1 MPSPRNAA
9 VVSTLSL
16 VAFRFAKAAAS
27 SVPDASAVHILD
39 VALIILPVF
48 GLIGLGYLAGR
59 TGLLS
64 KTVGDGLTEFV
75 ATVGIPMMIFRTMAT
90 AHFPD
95 LSPWPLW
102 GTYFGGAIV
111 SWALGSMLATRVF
124 GRSRAAGVIAGTS
137 ASFGN
142 LAMVGIPLIVSAYGE
157 NGAVPLFI
165 IISVHLPTM
174 MVAGTLMTERAVRI
188 DAGSDEPVHV
198 MRALKAIGRNMLFN
212 PLVWGLF
219 LGAAWRFF
227 QIPLVGPVKTVVDQV
242 AAAGLPTALISLGMA
257 MNRYGLV
264 GELKLSAVLTG
275 LKLGVMPAAV
285 WLLGTYVFGLTPAW
299 TTVATIA
306 AACPS
311 GVNAYLFAQRFN
323 VAHGLASNSIALTT
337 LVCVGTTLVWLM
349 LVG

>member
-1 MPSPRNAA
+1 M
-9 VVSTLSL
+9 
-16 VAFRFAKAAAS
+16 
-27 SVPDASAVHILD
+27 HILD

-59 TGLLS
+59 TGFLS
-64 KTVGDGLTEFV
+64 NTVGDGLGEFV
-75 ATVGIPMMIFRTMAT
+75 ATIGIPMLIFRTMST

-102 GTYFGGAIV
+102 LTYFGGAII
-111 SWALGSMLATRVF
+111 SWALGSLVATRLF

-165 IISVHLPTM
+165 IISIHLPTM

-188 DAGSDEPVHV
+188 DAGSSEPLHV
-198 MRALKAIGRNMLFN
+198 GRALKNIGRNLVFN
-212 PLVWGLF
+212 PLVWGLVI
-219 LGAAWRFF
+219 GALWRAFE
-227 QIPLVGPVKTVVDQV
+227 IPMGGPVKIVVDQV

-264 GELKLSAVLTG
+264 GEAKLAAILTG
-275 LKLGVMPAAV
+275 LKLGVMPATV

-299 TTVATIA
+299 TTIATIG

>member
-1 MPSPRNAA
+1 M
-9 VVSTLSL
+9 
-16 VAFRFAKAAAS
+16 
-27 SVPDASAVHILD
+27 HILD

-48 GLIGLGYLAGR
+48 GLIGLGYIAGR

-64 KTVGDGLTEFV
+64 ATVGEGLGEFV
-75 ATVGIPMMIFRTMAT
+75 ATIGIPMLIFRTMST

-102 GTYFGGAIV
+102 FTYFGGAIV
-111 SWALGSMLATRVF
+111 SWALGSLIATRLF
-124 GRSRAAGVIAGTS
+124 ARSRAAGVIAGTS

-157 NGAVPLFI
+157 DGAVPLFI

-188 DAGSDEPVHV
+188 DTGSAEPLHIG
-198 MRALKAIGRNMLFN
+198 RALKNIGRNLVFN
-212 PLVWGLF
+212 PLVWGLAI
-219 LGAAWRFF
+219 GALWRAF
-227 QIPLVGPVKTVVDQV
+227 QIPMGGPVKIIVDQV

-264 GELKLSAVLTG
+264 GEAKLSAVLAG
-275 LKLGVMPAAV
+275 LKLGIMPAAV
-285 WLLGTYVFGLTPAW
+285 WLLGTYVFGLTPEW

-323 VAHGLASNSIALTT
+323 VAHALASNSIALTT